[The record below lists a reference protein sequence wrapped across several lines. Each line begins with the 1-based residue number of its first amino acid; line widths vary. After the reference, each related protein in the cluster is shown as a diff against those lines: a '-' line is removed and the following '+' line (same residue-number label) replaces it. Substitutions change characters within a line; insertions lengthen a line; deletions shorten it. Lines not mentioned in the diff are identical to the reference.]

1 MSTENLLGE
10 FKEAEHSTPRS
21 LNSSIQVELEQ
32 HVSKNIASGLGISM
46 VGAIFLV
53 ALAHTQSAAVFTWNL
68 NWIWLAAVALASLTT
83 WLWSVRSRREAKP
96 STSRTRALITTSSL
110 TFAALYGAAAA
121 IFISPDSIENSVFAA
136 ITLIALTFAWPL
148 THALAP
154 ILRHLF
160 LSLVFAP
167 LFIALLSYQPQINPG
182 FLLLVGLTY
191 FILNYHQ
198 LHERRAF
205 SWATGNM
212 IKAKEHANVVTA
224 TSQKITS
231 LIEQTPLGFIEWNQE
246 REIIGWNPA
255 ATTIFGYAKEE
266 VLGRTTEFL
275 FDKKKSFLLQQVEND
290 LFLFGKDFTGTAE
303 NVTRDGTMII
313 CEWNDTPLFDEAMNV
328 VGAASFVEDVTDR
341 VNLETRI
348 KQQAYFDPLT
358 GLPNRHRL
366 MEELNRVVA
375 LAQRSQNYCSL
386 LFIDLDHFEE
396 INDTRGH
403 HYGDLALALFAQRLR
418 KVIRTEEAVARLG
431 GDEFVVLLENLG
443 SEEEP
448 SRLQIAQVAE
458 KIIDAAREPLVIKD
472 EKFRISCSIGIV
484 LFNDGSSDGE
494 AILQQADKALY
505 TIKREG
511 KSNYYFHKQ
520 KLPSEMQNQATL
532 LEQLRDNT
540 NNQSFLPFYH
550 PILDTKTN
558 LISGL
563 QIFLRWK
570 NPDNE
575 LIAANEIIGLLES
588 GSMIVD
594 ISLTL
599 LEQIF
604 NKVDLWRRQD
614 LWRENQQIYFTL
626 SLRELEHP
634 TFTLSIEALLT
645 KYAIEA
651 NTLVFA
657 IHTETLPKIHNPLT
671 LQLNGLRA
679 LGIRFVVDSV
689 GYQTL
694 PIQKLR
700 EFDVHTIR
708 ISHKLMAECPYME
721 SSWNLVK
728 GLVELTKS
736 VGLNCIAP
744 CVEEAEIH
752 HLLLDTGCQLLQ
764 GNLIAP
770 PSPATAITR
779 MLIERNTISSEES
792 TAY

>member
-1 MSTENLLGE
+1 
-10 FKEAEHSTPRS
+10 
-21 LNSSIQVELEQ
+21 
-32 HVSKNIASGLGISM
+32 M
-46 VGAIFLV
+46 VGAILLFVLGSAQNPTLGHWVWLV
-53 ALAHTQSAAVFTWNL
+53 SAAL
-68 NWIWLAAVALASLTT
+68 SSLAI
-83 WLWSVRSRREAKP
+83 WLWSVRMARHTELSRAQ
-96 STSRTRALITTSSL
+96 TRAIVTLSSISY
-110 TFAALYGAAAA
+110 AALYGLAAV
-121 IFISPDSIENSVFAA
+121 IFIRTEQPETIAVTALA
-136 ITLIALTFAWPL
+136 LILLAYAWPL
-148 THALAP
+148 SHALTNSF
-154 ILRHLF
+154 RHLF
-160 LSLVFAP
+160 LSLILMP
-167 LFIALLSYQPQINPG
+167 LFFSLFSYQPEISRG
-182 FLLLVGLTY
+182 FLVLVALSY
-191 FILNYHQ
+191 FVLNHTQ
-198 LHERRAF
+198 IGQRRAF
-205 SWATGNM
+205 NWATANM
-212 IKAKEHANVVTA
+212 LRANEHSDVVVA

-246 REIIGWNPA
+246 RQIIGWNPA
-255 ATTIFGYAKEE
+255 ATNIFGYSKEE

-290 LFLFGKDFTGTAE
+290 LFLFGKDFTGAAE
-303 NVTRDGTMII
+303 NVTRDGSIII

-341 VNLETRI
+341 VKLETRI

-386 LFIDLDHFEE
+386 LFIDLDHFKE

-443 SEEEP
+443 AEEEP
-448 SRLQIAQVAE
+448 SRMQITQVAE
-458 KIIDAAREPLVIKD
+458 KIIDAAREPFVIKD

-511 KSNYYFHKQ
+511 KSNYYFHNQ
-520 KLPSEMQNQATL
+520 KLPSEMQVQAIL
-532 LEQLRDNT
+532 LEQLRDKT
-540 NNQSFLPFYH
+540 NSQSFLPYYQ

-575 LIAANEIIGLLES
+575 LIAASEIIALLES

-604 NKVDLWRRQD
+604 RQVDLWRTQD
-614 LWRENQQIYFTL
+614 LWRDDQQIYFTL

-634 TFTLSIEALLT
+634 SFTASIEALLA
-645 KYAIEA
+645 KYSIQPD
-651 NTLVFA
+651 TLAFA
-657 IHTETLPKIHNPLT
+657 VHTETLPKIHNPMT

-679 LGIRFVVDSV
+679 LGIRFIVDNV
-689 GYQTL
+689 GYQSL

-700 EFDVHTIR
+700 EFDVNTIR

-728 GLVELTKS
+728 GLIELAKS
-736 VGLNCIAP
+736 VSLDCIAP
-744 CVEEAEIH
+744 CVEEPEIH

-779 MLIERNTISSEES
+779 MLIERNALSTEES
-792 TAY
+792 PA